1 MRTRTLPALIALA
14 ASLASAK
21 GALVLQT
28 DFGTRDGA
36 VSAMHG
42 VALGIDPSLVVQD
55 LSHENTPYDTW
66 EAAYR
71 LVQTAPWWPAGTVFV
86 SVVDPG
92 VGTARHSVVLRT
104 RSGHLF
110 VGPDN
115 GSFTLVAE
123 QLGIAE
129 VREIEE
135 ERLHKPGRK
144 VSATFHGRDVFA
156 VLGARLASG
165 KTSLEKV
172 GPKRPRLGVLLPH
185 VRPSR
190 LGDTLAGGVPAL
202 DFRYGNVWSDI
213 PDSLLQSLPLK
224 TGDTL
229 TTEVRHE
236 GKPVWKGKVPF
247 VTTFGDVEEGAPLLY
262 VNSLGN
268 LALAL
273 NMGDFAKA
281 HGIAS
286 DPRWELRVSRLP
298 RR

>member
-1 MRTRTLPALIALA
+1 MRTTVLPFALSLAAALA
-14 ASLASAK
+14 QAK

-71 LVQTAPWWPAGTVFV
+71 LVQTAPWWPSGTVFV

-92 VGTARHSVVLRT
+92 VGTARRSVVLRT

-123 QLGIAE
+123 QLGIAD

-135 ERLHKPGRK
+135 ERLHEPGRK

-165 KTSLEKV
+165 KTALEQV
-172 GPKRPRLGVLLPH
+172 GPARKSLGVLLPH
-185 VRPSR
+185 VRPER
-190 LGDTLAGGVPAL
+190 RGDTLVGGVPAL
-202 DFRYGNVWSDI
+202 DFRYGNVWSDV
-213 PDSLLQSLPLK
+213 PDSLLQTLGLK
-224 TGDTL
+224 TGDTV
-229 TTEVRHE
+229 TVEVRHE
-236 GKPVWKGKVPF
+236 GKTAWKAKLPF
-247 VTTFGDVEEGAPLLY
+247 VTTFGDVAEGAPLLY

-281 HGIAS
+281 HDISSG
-286 DPRWELRVSRLP
+286 PGWELRVNRLP